1 MRAGRLRKRVTIQQ
15 KTTPVTQN
23 TYGEEAPVWET
34 VATVWASVEPLR
46 GREFLEARREGAEV
60 TTRIVMRYQSGIAPE
75 MRATYDGHTYDV
87 LSVIDPEERHRE
99 LQLMCR
105 EVV

>member
-1 MRAGRLRKRVTIQQ
+1 MTTASIFRHRVTIQELREGQ
-15 KTTPVTQN
+15 D
-23 TYGEEAPVWET
+23 EAGQPFQEWQD

-46 GREFLEARREGAEV
+46 GTEYWAAAQVQAERTV
-60 TTRIVMRYQSGIAPE
+60 RIRIRYRPGIRPDMRVLYTGRVFNIQSI
-75 MRATYDGHTYDV
+75 
-87 LSVIDPEERHRE
+87 IDPEERHRE